1 MSIMGNILAVL
12 FSMGRVVQELGKEG
26 ILPFSHFFASNKPFG
41 APMGGLFEQWAINSL
56 LVAFVPAGDAYHFML
71 NCMCRRSSLFLK
83 LTSFSVSTYPTSLIN
98 MTVSGGLLL
107 LKSSILKYDWN
118 PPFKSWWF
126 TTCFFFLSNI
136 FLVVAPWIP
145 PARGFQPYETLPY
158 WVSAPC
164 YQHIPRL
171 LTMSYLAPRSRCKLN
186 LTCRCP
192 VLVYLVRMAPFE
204 RRLSACTSTGR
215 AR

>member
-1 MSIMGNILAVL
+1 MGNQFAPGGIRDSRRCLSFYV
-12 FSMGRVVQELGKEG
+12 ELYVST
-26 ILPFSHFFASNKPFG
+26 IIS
-41 APMGGLFEQWAINSL
+41 
-56 LVAFVPAGDAYHFML
+56 
-71 NCMCRRSSLFLK
+71 CCTK
-83 LTSFSVSTYPTSLIN
+83 LMKLSVSTYPTSLIN

-171 LTMSYLAPRSRCKLN
+171 LTMSSLAPRPRCKLN

-192 VLVYLVRMAPFE
+192 LLVYLVGMAPFE
-204 RRLSACTSTGR
+204 RQLSTCTSTGR